1 MSDHAQTDGSS
12 VANSKLPEGWHYLKL
27 GTLLSERGYIRGPF
41 GSALKRGEL
50 LDSGIPVYEQQNAI
64 YHHREFR
71 YFIDE
76 RKHEELKRFT
86 VKPHDIVISCSGTL
100 GKTTIIQEGDPVGII
115 SQALLILRSDPEKIQ
130 TKFLNYF
137 LNAREGQYKL
147 LGASHGSVQVN
158 IAKRSE
164 VENIELAVP
173 PIPVQNKIVNILS
186 CLDDKIDLLRRENNT
201 LEEIAQAFFKRWFVE
216 FNFPND
222 EGKPYRVSRGKMVDS
237 DLGKIPDG
245 WKAGKIGDIL
255 ELKYGEPLKMEHRSG
270 KGFPVVGSSG
280 FVGEHLEAIVKGP
293 GIVVGRKG
301 TMGSVIWID
310 TDFYPIDTTFYVVDK
325 LQLGTLY
332 YHLLLLKIQ
341 DFQSI
346 SSDSAVPGL
355 NRNSAYSLAVTIPP
369 TGVIGKF
376 NSFSSSIYNK
386 MTQNSSQII
395 KLSQLRDTLLPRL
408 VSGNYFHSHKHE

>member
-1 MSDHAQTDGSS
+1 
-12 VANSKLPEGWHYLKL
+12 
-27 GTLLSERGYIRGPF
+27 
-41 GSALKRGEL
+41 
-50 LDSGIPVYEQQNAI
+50 
-64 YHHREFR
+64 
-71 YFIDE
+71 
-76 RKHEELKRFT
+76 